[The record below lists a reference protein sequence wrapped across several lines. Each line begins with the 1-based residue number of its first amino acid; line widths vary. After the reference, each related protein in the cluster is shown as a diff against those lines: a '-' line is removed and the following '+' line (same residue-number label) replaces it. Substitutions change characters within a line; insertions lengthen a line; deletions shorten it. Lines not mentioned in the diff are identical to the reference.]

1 MLSPF
6 MGLQLVTRVKAALVC
21 HVLAAKP
28 VDRIMQMTWPNYLA
42 ASLIEWILNYVYG
55 GQLALGELF

>member
-6 MGLQLVTRVKAALVC
+6 VGLQLVTRVEVAFVC
-21 HVLAAKP
+21 HVLAPKP
-28 VDRIMQMTWPNYLA
+28 VDKIVQMTWPNYLA